1 MTRDIL
7 RARPVLTAFLALS
20 SWAIYNVGRKKPE

>member
-7 RARPVLTAFLALS
+7 RARPFLTAFLALS
-20 SWAIYNVGRKKPE
+20 SWAIDNVGRKKPK